1 MTVKKNYNSN
11 NISNV
16 NPLYLMMNEMI
27 GQFEEKN
34 ANNYFVLDDMDE
46 KKEVS
51 KNISKSLGMC

>member
-1 MTVKKNYNSN
+1 MTVKKNSNSN

-34 ANNYFVLDDMDE
+34 ANNYLVLDDMDE

>member
-1 MTVKKNYNSN
+1 
-11 NISNV
+11 
-16 NPLYLMMNEMI
+16 MI

-34 ANNYFVLDDMDE
+34 ANNYLVLDDMDE